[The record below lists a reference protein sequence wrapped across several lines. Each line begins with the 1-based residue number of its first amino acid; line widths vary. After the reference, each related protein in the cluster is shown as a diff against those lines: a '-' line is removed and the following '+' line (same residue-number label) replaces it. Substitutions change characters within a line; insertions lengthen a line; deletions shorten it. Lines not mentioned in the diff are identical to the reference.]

1 MYERETTSTKES
13 TMKYGVY
20 SILSTGSNL
29 FSTHR
34 SEKAAQKVAE
44 KRSAQ
49 GFPCKVY
56 ALK

>member
-1 MYERETTSTKES
+1 
-13 TMKYGVY
+13 MKYGVY

-34 SEKAAQKVAE
+34 SEKAAQKVAA

-56 ALK
+56 AVK